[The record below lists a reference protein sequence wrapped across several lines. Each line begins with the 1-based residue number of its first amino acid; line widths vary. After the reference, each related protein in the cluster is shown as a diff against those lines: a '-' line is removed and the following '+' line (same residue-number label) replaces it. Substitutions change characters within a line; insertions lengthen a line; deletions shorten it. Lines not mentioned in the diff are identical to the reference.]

1 MAAAIR
7 ADLHATLRKE
17 TEGIPMSQT
26 ETRPR
31 VVIIGAGFGGL
42 AAAKA
47 LRHAPVDV
55 EIIDKRNY
63 HLFQPLLYQV
73 ATADLSP
80 ADIAWPIRSIF
91 SAQKNVTVTLSKV
104 MDVDT
109 DRQVVLH
116 ENGES
121 RYDHLIVANGSSHSY
136 FGKDHWAEHAPGLK
150 RIVDA
155 TEVRRRVLMAFERA
169 ELCEDPEDQAREM
182 TFVIVGAGPT
192 GVEMAGAIAELAHVT
207 LSDDFRRVDPDDAR
221 VILIEAGPRI
231 LSAFPE
237 SLSAKAQASLNRLG
251 VEVRTGVMVEHIADD
266 HVIAGGETIP
276 AMTAI
281 WAAGVKIDSLAQ
293 WLGCETDRIGRVAV
307 MPDLTVPDLPSVSV
321 IGDAAKL
328 PWRGGMDV
336 PGIAPAAKQEGK
348 YAGRRIA
355 ALATGRTAPAPFRY
369 RHMGSLATIGR
380 NSAIISF
387 GRINLSGFFAWLC
400 WGLIHIYFLIG
411 MKRPLFVA
419 MNWFSSY
426 VFRSKGARLIT
437 GMEALRAVRAHVP
450 RRR

>member
-1 MAAAIR
+1 M
-7 ADLHATLRKE
+7 
-17 TEGIPMSQT
+17 TEIDR
-26 ETRPR
+26 RPR
-31 VVIIGAGFGGL
+31 IVIIGAGFGGL

-47 LRHAPVDV
+47 LKNAPVDV

-91 SAQKNVTVTLSKV
+91 SKQKNVTVTLSKV
-104 MDVDT
+104 LDIDT
-109 DRQVVLH
+109 ERQVVLH

-121 RYDHLIVANGSSHSY
+121 TYDHLIIANGSSHSY
-136 FGKDHWAEHAPGLK
+136 FGKDHWAANAPGLK

-169 ELCEDPEDQAREM
+169 ELCEDPEDQAREL

-192 GVEMAGAIAELAHVT
+192 GVELAGSIAELAHVT
-207 LSDDFRRVDPDDAR
+207 LSEDFRRIDPDDAR
-221 VILIEAGPRI
+221 IILMEGGPRI

-237 SLSAKAQASLNRLG
+237 VLSAKAEESLRKLG
-251 VEVRTGVMVEHIADD
+251 VEVRTGVMVEQIEDD
-266 HVIAGGETIP
+266 HVVAGGETIP
-276 AMTAI
+276 ASTAI
-281 WAAGVKIDSLAQ
+281 WAAGVKIENLKQ
-293 WLGCETDRIGRVAV
+293 WLGCETDRIGRVPV
-307 MPDLTVPDLPSVSV
+307 QPDLRVPGLPSVSV
-321 IGDAAKL
+321 IGDAAKVA
-328 PWRGGMDV
+328 WKDGMDV
-336 PGIAPAAKQEGK
+336 PGVAPAAKQEGK
-348 YAGRRIA
+348 YVGRRIA
-355 ALATGRTAPAPFRY
+355 AEARGEKAPAPFRY

-387 GRINLSGFFAWLC
+387 GKINLSGFVAWLF

-411 MKRPLFVA
+411 VKRPIFVA
-419 MNWFSSY
+419 MSWFSNY
-426 VFRSKGARLIT
+426 VFRSKGSRLIT

-450 RRR
+450 KRR